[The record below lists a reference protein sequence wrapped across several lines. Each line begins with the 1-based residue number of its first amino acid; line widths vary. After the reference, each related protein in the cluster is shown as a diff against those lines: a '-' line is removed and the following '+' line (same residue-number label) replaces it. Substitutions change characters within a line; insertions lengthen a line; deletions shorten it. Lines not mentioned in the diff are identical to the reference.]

1 MLSKRADG
9 VIGVDLP
16 DIGLIKEFEIPNLPW
31 DAVDG
36 SASTA
41 VAAAPADLDQGVLSA
56 LERYLGEDG
65 LKPAAHVAALAILYL
80 YMVMSAD
87 GYR

>member
-1 MLSKRADG
+1 
-9 VIGVDLP
+9 
-16 DIGLIKEFEIPNLPW
+16 
-31 DAVDG
+31 
-36 SASTA
+36 
-41 VAAAPADLDQGVLSA
+41 VAAAPADLDQSVLLA